1 MLPRP
6 PMTDAPLTD
15 LEPSTTRRRGLRG
28 LPRWKLV
35 LVFVAA
41 ACLIAGIALIPF
53 ESKRSLDGES
63 PGIGA
68 LQTQGG
74 AGGATL
80 MPNEDGGPTPGERE
94 MSPAFLKLG
103 FSFFAAF
110 AVGLAIRSFMRLALI
125 FVGLQILA
133 LVGLT
138 QLDWV
143 TVHWEAIS
151 SAFDRFVANVERE
164 AGSFQTL
171 VTGSLPQAGLA
182 GLGLFAGLRR

>member
-1 MLPRP
+1 
-6 PMTDAPLTD
+6 MTDAPLTD
-15 LEPSTTRRRGLRG
+15 LDPTTTRRRGLRG
-28 LPRWKLV
+28 LPRWKLA

-53 ESKRSLDGES
+53 ESRRKLDGES
-63 PGIGA
+63 AGIGA
-68 LQTQGG
+68 LQTQGSTD
-74 AGGATL
+74 GATL
-80 MPNEDGGPTPGERE
+80 VPIQDGGPTPAASGERE

-125 FVGLQILA
+125 FIGLQILA

-151 SAFDRFVANVERE
+151 GAFDRFVANVERE